1 MSDLKSAPIGLS
13 HHPIRRAVLRGLG
26 VVLPPLLTILL
37 FIWAW
42 TTIETR
48 VLVPIEHAAQWAVA
62 QSVAE
67 ILDPADVDENQRV
80 SYELTADRK
89 LVSGNHVSQYNDLR
103 RQRSSDL
110 PDVSDLSASDF
121 YRHYVTLRYLRRGV
135 VIPAFLAAF
144 ILVLYLLGKFLA
156 AGFGRFLWNMCESLI
171 QRVPLIRNVYS
182 AVKQVTDFVFSERE
196 IEFNR
201 VVAVEYPRRG
211 VWSIG
216 FVTGESMRQIRSAAQ
231 EPVLSILMPTSPMP
245 ATGFTI
251 TAPKSDTIDLDIT
264 IDQAIQY
271 VVSCGV
277 VVPPQQQL
285 SDVATAIASA
295 VAERED
301 LEPVSQQRVDSK
313 TDSTP
318 LNEHEPKIN

>member
-1 MSDLKSAPIGLS
+1 MSESKSIRNKSRPR
-13 HHPIRRAVLRGLG
+13 PIRRAVLRGLG

-48 VLVPIEHAAQWAVA
+48 VLEPIEGAARWVL
-62 QSVAE
+62 VEYVRE
-67 ILDPADVDENQRV
+67 IQDPADVPEIDRHKYEVTLDQKLVPESHVLSYNELRQETEPKANQ
-80 SYELTADRK
+80 LTANEFYDR
-89 LVSGNHVSQYNDLR
+89 
-103 RQRSSDL
+103 
-110 PDVSDLSASDF
+110 
-121 YRHYVTLRYLRRGV
+121 YVELQYLRRTV

-156 AGFGRFLWNMCESLI
+156 AGFGSFLWATCEGVI

-201 VVAVEYPRRG
+201 VVAIEYPRRG
-211 VWSIG
+211 IWSIG
-216 FVTGESMRQIRSAAQ
+216 FVTGESMREIRSAAK

-264 IDQAIQY
+264 IDQAIQF

-277 VVPPQQQL
+277 VVPPQQQG
-285 SDVATAIASA
+285 SDVAAAIASA
-295 VAERED
+295 LNKREN
-301 LEPVSQQRVDSK
+301 LELSSSSQAS
-313 TDSTP
+313 STSDNT
-318 LNEHEPKIN
+318 LTTE

>member
-1 MSDLKSAPIGLS
+1 MSKSKSARS
-13 HHPIRRAVLRGLG
+13 KSSSQPIRRAVLRGLG

-48 VLVPIEHAAQWAVA
+48 VLEPIEAAARWVLVEWVADIRDPSQVTAEELEKFKTTSDGKLVPASHVSYYDALRDQTASNSPAVA
-62 QSVAE
+62 Q
-67 ILDPADVDENQRV
+67 
-80 SYELTADRK
+80 LTAD
-89 LVSGNHVSQYNDLR
+89 
-103 RQRSSDL
+103 
-110 PDVSDLSASDF
+110 AF
-121 YRHYVTLRYLRRGV
+121 YERYVAMQYLRRSV

-156 AGFGRFLWNMCESLI
+156 AGFGSFLWATCEGVI

-182 AVKQVTDFVFSERE
+182 AVKQVTDFVFNESE

-201 VVAVEYPRRG
+201 VVAIEYPRRG
-211 VWSIG
+211 IWSIG
-216 FVTGESMRQIRSAAQ
+216 FVTGESMREIRSAAK

-264 IDQAIQY
+264 IDQAIQF

-277 VVPPQQQL
+277 VVPPQQHG
-285 SDVATAIASA
+285 SDVAAGIASA
-295 VAERED
+295 ISKRED
-301 LEPVSQQRVDSK
+301 LELSSPSRES
-313 TDSTP
+313 STSDET
-318 LNEHEPKIN
+318 LTAE

>member
-1 MSDLKSAPIGLS
+1 MSEPKLARSIS
-13 HHPIRRAVLRGLG
+13 RSQPIRRAVLRGLG

-48 VLVPIEHAAQWAVA
+48 VLEPIEGAARWVLVEIVKDIREPA
-62 QSVAE
+62 SVPAIDRDE
-67 ILDPADVDENQRV
+67 YEVTLDGKLVPGSHVSRYNTLRKQAGSDALATNQ
-80 SYELTADRK
+80 LTALAFYDR
-89 LVSGNHVSQYNDLR
+89 
-103 RQRSSDL
+103 
-110 PDVSDLSASDF
+110 
-121 YRHYVTLRYLRRGV
+121 YVELQYLRRTV

-156 AGFGRFLWNMCESLI
+156 AGFGSFLWATFEGVI

-182 AVKQVTDFVFSERE
+182 AVKQVTDFVFSESD

-201 VVAVEYPRRG
+201 VVAIEYPRRG
-211 VWSIG
+211 IWSIG
-216 FVTGESMRQIRSAAQ
+216 FVTGESMREIRSAAK

-264 IDQAIQY
+264 IDQAIQF

-277 VVPPQQQL
+277 VVPPQQQG
-285 SDVATAIASA
+285 SDVAAAIASA
-295 VAERED
+295 INKRED
-301 LEPVSQQRVDSK
+301 LELSSPSHVS
-313 TDSTP
+313 STSDNT
-318 LNEHEPKIN
+318 LTAE

>member
-1 MSDLKSAPIGLS
+1 MPDLKPSPIGLS
-13 HHPIRRAVLRGLG
+13 DHPIRRAVLRGLG

-48 VLVPIEHAAQWAVA
+48 VLQPIEHAAQWAIA

-67 ILDPADVDENQRV
+67 IREPSDVNEKQRV
-80 SYELTADRK
+80 LFELTNDQK
-89 LVSGNHVSQYNDLR
+89 LVSANHVSQYNDLR
-103 RQRSSDL
+103 QQQSLKL
-110 PDVSDLSASDF
+110 PSVAELSAKEF
-121 YRHYVTLRYLRRGV
+121 YEHFVKLRYWRRSV
-135 VIPAFLAAF
+135 VIPAFMAAF

-156 AGFGRFLWNMCESLI
+156 AGFGRFLWNLCESVI

-201 VVAVEYPRRG
+201 VVAIEYPRRG

-216 FVTGESMRQIRSAAQ
+216 FVTGESMREIRSAAK

-277 VVPPQQQL
+277 VVPPQQQI
-285 SDVATAIASA
+285 SEVGTAIASA
-295 VAERED
+295 VAEREG
-301 LEPVSQQRVDSK
+301 LELDSRQQALPSSDVTQVAAHQTK
-313 TDSTP
+313 T
-318 LNEHEPKIN
+318 N

>member
-1 MSDLKSAPIGLS
+1 MSESKSARNKS
-13 HHPIRRAVLRGLG
+13 RSRPIRRAVLRGLG

-48 VLVPIEHAAQWAVA
+48 VLEPIESAARWVLVEIVA
-62 QSVAE
+62 DIQ
-67 ILDPADVDENQRV
+67 DPAKVPESERHKYEVTLDEKLVPQSHVLNYNALRQQTGSDSLATNQ
-80 SYELTADRK
+80 LTALAFYDR
-89 LVSGNHVSQYNDLR
+89 
-103 RQRSSDL
+103 
-110 PDVSDLSASDF
+110 
-121 YRHYVTLRYLRRGV
+121 YVALQYLRRTV

-156 AGFGRFLWNMCESLI
+156 AGFGSFLWATCEGVI

-201 VVAVEYPRRG
+201 GVAIEYPRRG
-211 VWSIG
+211 IWSIG
-216 FVTGESMRQIRSAAQ
+216 FVTGESMREIRSAAK

-264 IDQAIQY
+264 IDQAIQF

-277 VVPPQQQL
+277 VVPPQQQG
-285 SDVATAIASA
+285 SDVAAAIASA
-295 VAERED
+295 LNTREGLELSSPGHAGSTSDNTLTAE
-301 LEPVSQQRVDSK
+301 
-313 TDSTP
+313 
-318 LNEHEPKIN
+318 